1 MPAAPGEYRTIINTF
16 RYDFAAQG
24 GAIGAIT
31 LDGVGNGGTG
41 KIPDN
46 AVITRAWSEVITPL
60 ASGGAATIALGITG
74 TPAAFVAATA
84 VADAGYAS
92 IDAVAN
98 RNAATPTKVNN
109 AAGVSVLATVATA
122 ALTAGK
128 VDIHVEYLQG
138 A

>member
-1 MPAAPGEYRTIINTF
+1 MPAAPGEYRTVVNTF

-31 LDGVGNGGTG
+31 LDGNGNGGNG
-41 KIPDN
+41 KLPDN

-60 ASGGAATIALGITG
+60 TSGGLATVALGVTGAPAALLAATN
-74 TPAAFVAATA
+74 FS
-84 VADAGYAS
+84 DASFAS
-92 IDAVAN
+92 TDAVAN

-122 ALTAGK
+122 ALTGGK